1 MYKYIVLFVMMMG
14 CSSTQVNPETPKPDN
29 EKEVVVKEEDSTF
42 KNYVYDR
49 LVSVKLK
56 IEELLD
62 DPKLFSKE
70 RFSYISDRIKLLDSL
85 EEYRNVLGDK
95 IMFLVA
101 EIKLKFEELKV
112 KYNS

>member
-1 MYKYIVLFVMMMG
+1 MYKYIILSAMLIG

-29 EKEVVVKEEDSTF
+29 EKEVVAKEEDSTF

-70 RFSYISDRIKLLDSL
+70 RFSSISDRIKLLDSL
-85 EEYRNVLGDK
+85 AEYKDVLGDK
-95 IMFLVA
+95 IMLLVA